1 MPPAP
6 VNLGDVVAALGGV
19 LHGDAAQLVGGI
31 ASLTAAGPQHLTFVT
46 GPERASEL
54 AASRAGCVV
63 APPAMQTQA
72 LARGAAIIT
81 QSPYLYHARL
91 TQWWRAR
98 TVPAPTPGVHA
109 SASVGVGVRVHPS
122 AHVGAFA
129 VLGDGAQVGEGAVI
143 GVHGVVEAGAHIGA
157 GCWLAPRVVVGAACV
172 LGARC
177 RLQSGAVIGS
187 DGFGY
192 APEAGQWVRIE
203 QLGSVRLGDE
213 VDVGANTCIDRG
225 ALDDTVLED
234 GVKLDNQ
241 VQIAH
246 NVRVGAHTAM
256 AGCVGVAGS
265 ARIGRHCTFGGAAMI
280 LGHLEI
286 ADHVHIGAAS
296 VVSRSIRQPGRYSG
310 FFPLDDNA
318 AWEKNAATLKHLH
331 QLRQR
336 VRLLEITP

>member
-1 MPPAP
+1 MPSAH
-6 VNLGDVVAALGGV
+6 VSLGDVVAALGGV
-19 LHGDAAQLVGGI
+19 LHGDAAQAVGGI
-31 ASLTAAGPQHLTFVT
+31 ASLTAASPQHLSFVT
-46 GPERASEL
+46 GPERAGEL

-63 APPAMQTQA
+63 APPALQAQA
-72 LARGAAIIT
+72 LARGSAIIT
-81 QSPYLYHARL
+81 PNPYLYHARL

-98 TVPAPTPGVHA
+98 TRPAPTPGVHA
-109 SASVGVGVRVHPS
+109 SASVGTGVHLHPS

-129 VLGDGAQVGEGAVI
+129 VLGDGVHVGEGAVV
-143 GVHGVVEAGAHIGA
+143 GAHSVVEAGARLGA
-157 GCWLAPRVVVGAACV
+157 GSWLAPRVVVGAGCV

-177 RLQSGAVIGS
+177 RLQSGAVIGA

-192 APEAGQWVRIE
+192 APDGGQWVRIE
-203 QLGSVRLGDE
+203 QLGSVRLGDD

-241 VQIAH
+241 IQIAH
-246 NVRVGAHTAM
+246 NVHIGAHTAM

-265 ARIGRHCTFGGAAMI
+265 ARIGRHCTFGGAAMV

-310 FFPLDDNA
+310 FFPLDENT

-336 VRLLEITP
+336 VRLLETTP